1 MSSANTL
8 KQRNSMTIII
18 LSLENSHL
26 LQVNIIPLVT
36 EQVYLWLLWRSTK
49 FVMICLKCFAQVS
62 SWAQLASYMR
72 QQQQQQQLCRAA
84 MAWGELK
91 RSILTRDLCQLL
103 ITNGSPVN
111 NHPDCSSLMTLIIM
125 GWCSFTL

>member
-1 MSSANTL
+1 
-8 KQRNSMTIII
+8 
-18 LSLENSHL
+18 
-26 LQVNIIPLVT
+26 
-36 EQVYLWLLWRSTK
+36 
-49 FVMICLKCFAQVS
+49 
-62 SWAQLASYMR
+62 MR
-72 QQQQQQQLCRAA
+72 QQQQQQQQLCRAA

-125 GWCSFTL
+125 G